1 MHMTSLKDVAQ
12 LAGVSP
18 STVSYYLNGKKRV
31 RLETAERIQAAVRK
45 LNYQPNL
52 IARSLKM
59 RVTHSVGIVVSDLS
73 NIFYLDILSGMENVL
88 RSRGYSSIVSNSRS
102 DGQIEKE
109 NLRELTNRNIDGVIL
124 LGTGQNVAPKC
135 SEYGVPIV
143 SVDRIGSEET
153 YTVSVDNVQ
162 GGYLGMKYLIRKGKK
177 KVAFIGFPQRISLA
191 ERYEGCKKACVE
203 AGLDPE
209 ESLIYF
215 ETQISPEHGYKAVM
229 DLFYDGRLDTCD
241 AIFAGAD
248 FVAYGALKALHDLD
262 IDVPGQIGLIGFDDL
277 ALSQFTIPALT
288 TVQQPRFEI
297 GEKAAYMLLDMIDKK
312 DAINSVKL
320 KPVLVV
326 RDSV

>member
-1 MHMTSLKDVAQ
+1 MDKFYGNIETIRCDYLLKATPYSKENTLSFDD
-12 LAGVSP
+12 
-18 STVSYYLNGKKRV
+18 
-31 RLETAERIQAAVRK
+31 K
-45 LNYQPNL
+45 LNKELFFTELYTE
-52 IARSLKM
+52 RS
-59 RVTHSVGIVVSDLS
+59 TDPGTSVENDL
-73 NIFYLDILSGMENVL
+73 FD
-88 RSRGYSSIVSNSRS
+88 
-102 DGQIEKE
+102 KK
-109 NLRELTNRNIDGVIL
+109 IDTAIKD
-124 LGTGQNVAPKC
+124 LGNKFAK
-135 SEYGVPIV
+135 V
-143 SVDRIGSEET
+143 SVLHISGYAGCGKTTYIHHLLWTKRDEIGR
-153 YTVSVDNVQ
+153 YDVID
-162 GGYLGMKYLIRKGKK
+162 
-177 KVAFIGFPQRISLA
+177 
-191 ERYEGCKKACVE
+191 YEGCKKACVE

-209 ESLIYF
+209 QSLIYY

-297 GEKAAYMLLDMIDKK
+297 GEKAASMLLDMIDKK

>member
-1 MHMTSLKDVAQ
+1 MTSLKDVAM

-18 STVSYYLNGKKRV
+18 STVSYYLNGKKKV
-31 RLETAERIQAAVRK
+31 RPETEKRIQAAVRE

-59 RVTHSVGIVVSDLS
+59 RVTNSVGIVVSDLS
-73 NIFYLDILSGMENVL
+73 NIFYLDILSGMENTL
-88 RSRGYSSIVSNSRS
+88 RDSGYSSIVSNSRS
-102 DGQIEKE
+102 NGQIEKE

-124 LGTGQNVAPKC
+124 LGTGLNTAPKC
-135 SEYGVPIV
+135 SEYGIPVV

-153 YTVSVDNVQ
+153 YTVSVDNLQ
-162 GGYLGMKYLIRKGKK
+162 GGYMGMKYLLRKGKR

-191 ERYEGCKKACVE
+191 ERYEGCRKACIE
-203 AGLDPE
+203 AGLNPDR
-209 ESLIYF
+209 SLLYY
-215 ETQISPEHGYKAVM
+215 ETDISPEHGYKAVM

-262 IDVPGQIGLIGFDDL
+262 ISVPSQIGLIGFDDL
-277 ALSQFTIPALT
+277 GLSRYTIPALT

-297 GEKAAYMLLDMIDKK
+297 GRKAASMLLDIIDKK
-312 DAINSVKL
+312 ETLNSIKL

>member
-1 MHMTSLKDVAQ
+1 M
-12 LAGVSP
+12 
-18 STVSYYLNGKKRV
+18 
-31 RLETAERIQAAVRK
+31 
-45 LNYQPNL
+45 
-52 IARSLKM
+52 
-59 RVTHSVGIVVSDLS
+59 
-73 NIFYLDILSGMENVL
+73 
-88 RSRGYSSIVSNSRS
+88 
-102 DGQIEKE
+102 
-109 NLRELTNRNIDGVIL
+109 
-124 LGTGQNVAPKC
+124 
-135 SEYGVPIV
+135 
-143 SVDRIGSEET
+143 
-153 YTVSVDNVQ
+153 
-162 GGYLGMKYLIRKGKK
+162 
-177 KVAFIGFPQRISLA
+177 
-191 ERYEGCKKACVE
+191 E

-209 ESLIYF
+209 QSLIYY

-297 GEKAAYMLLDMIDKK
+297 GEKAASMLLDMIDKK